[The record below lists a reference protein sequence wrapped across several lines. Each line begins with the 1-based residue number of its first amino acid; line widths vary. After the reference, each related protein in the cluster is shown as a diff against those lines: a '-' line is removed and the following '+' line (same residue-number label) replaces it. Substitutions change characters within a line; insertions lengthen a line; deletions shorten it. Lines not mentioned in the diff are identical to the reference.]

1 MVGNIQLK
9 SQENDK
15 FCLWLKIIYIFPLFL
30 EIDVGWG
37 LGDGGGKDI
46 KIKNANFMKNLKILK
61 DTKYLICAI
70 LHQNN

>member
-1 MVGNIQLK
+1 LVGNIQLK

-46 KIKNANFMKNLKILK
+46 KIKNANFMSNVINKKNLKILK
-61 DTKYLICAI
+61 DTK
-70 LHQNN
+70 